1 VVDETVQRRL
11 AAIMVAD
18 VVGYSRLME
27 QDEAATLSALRD
39 RRKLVLEPVISAH
52 GGRIVKMM
60 GDGALIEFA
69 SAVNAVA
76 SALDLQRKMVDANR
90 ELPESRRI
98 LLRIGINL
106 GDVVGEGTD
115 IYGEGINVAARLESL
130 AEPGG
135 ICISA
140 KVHDELHGKI
150 DAASEDM
157 GEIRLKNIARPIRAY
172 RIGSAAGDRPAPKPG
187 PVRKDDKPS
196 IAVLPFTNMSGDPE
210 QEYFSEGI
218 TEDIITEISRFRDLM
233 VIARNSSFAYK
244 GGAVSI
250 AKVGQE
256 LGVAYVLEGSV
267 RRSGN
272 RVRITAQL
280 VDAQSGSHIWA
291 DRYDREITDMFE
303 VQDEITQKIVGM
315 LAVGLEEDALE
326 RAKRKPP
333 ENLIAYDHWLRGKRL
348 LWTVGQNNLEARR
361 HFEKAA
367 AVDPEFSRAYS
378 GLSVTYQM
386 EALGFPIASEAAIA
400 YDNAYSAARKALDL
414 DEADYQAHI
423 SLAWSL
429 LYRRRDYEGMKK
441 HIDRAILLNPNDADS
456 LANAVYLL
464 ALYGDAERAVAC
476 GDTAMRLNPRYPDW
490 YTSFYSTALFAAK
503 RYQEALAARIRVP
516 DYFIDSTFIGTAIL
530 AQMDRLGEARQW
542 ADRAVATLQATPGGR
557 ERAISGCIQLLLDN
571 NPFRRQEDRDHFAE
585 AMRKAGVPG

>member
-27 QDEAATLSALRD
+27 QDEAATLSALRE

-60 GDGALIEFA
+60 GDGALVEFA

-76 SALDLQRKMVDANR
+76 AALDLQRKMAEANR
-90 ELPESRRI
+90 ELPEARHVV
-98 LLRIGINL
+98 LRIGINL
-106 GDVVGEGTD
+106 GDVVGEGAD
-115 IYGEGINVAARLESL
+115 IYGEGVNIAARLEAL

-157 GEIRLKNIARPIRAY
+157 GELQLKNIARPVRAY
-172 RIGSAAGDRPAPKPG
+172 RIGPAPASRSAG
-187 PVRKDDKPS
+187 PARKDNKPS

-210 QEYFSEGI
+210 QEYFSDGI

-244 GGAVSI
+244 GGPVSV
-250 AKVGQE
+250 AKVGRE

-280 VDAQSGSHIWA
+280 VDAQTGSHIWA
-291 DRYDREITDMFE
+291 ERYDREITDMFA

-315 LAVGLEEDALE
+315 LAVGLEDDALE

-423 SLAWSL
+423 SLAWPL

-441 HIDRAILLNPNDADS
+441 HIDRAVMLNPNDADT

-464 ALYGDAERAVAC
+464 MIYGEADRAVGYGEA
-476 GDTAMRLNPRYPDW
+476 AMRLNPRYPDW
-490 YTSFYSTALFAAK
+490 YIPFYAAALFAAR
-503 RYQEALAARIRVP
+503 RYQDAYAARLKAP
-516 DYFIDSTFIGTAIL
+516 DYFIDSTFFCAATTAQL
-530 AQMDRLGEARQW
+530 DRPAEAKQW
-542 ADRAVATLQATPGGR
+542 AERAVARLQATPGWR
-557 ERAISGCIQLLLDN
+557 EQASRGCIQLLLDN
-571 NPFRRQEDRDHFAE
+571 NPYRRAEDLDHFAE

>member
-39 RRKLVLEPVISAH
+39 RWKLVLEPVISAH

>member
-1 VVDETVQRRL
+1 MVEGTIERRL
-11 AAIMVAD
+11 AAIMVVD

-27 QDEAATLSALRD
+27 QDEAATLLALKERW
-39 RRKLVLEPVISAH
+39 KSILGPVTSAH
-52 GGRIVKMM
+52 GGRTVKMM
-60 GDGALIEFA
+60 GDGALVEFT
-69 SAVNAVA
+69 SAVKAVA
-76 SALDLQRKMVDANR
+76 AALDLQRKMVEANR
-90 ELPESRRI
+90 ELSEARHI
-98 LLRIGINL
+98 VLRIGINL
-106 GDVVGEGTD
+106 GDVVGEGAD
-115 IYGEGINVAARLESL
+115 IYGEGVNIAARLESL

-150 DAASEDM
+150 AAASEDM
-157 GEIRLKNIARPIRAY
+157 GELQLRNIARPVRAY
-172 RIGSAAGDRPAPKPG
+172 RIGPAPTSRNTGSTSPA
-187 PVRKDDKPS
+187 RKDGKPS

-210 QEYFSEGI
+210 QEYFSDGI

-244 GGAVSI
+244 GAPVSV
-250 AKVGQE
+250 AKVGRE

-280 VDAQSGSHIWA
+280 VDAQTGSHIWA
-291 DRYDREITDMFE
+291 ERYDREITDMFA

-315 LAVGLEEDALE
+315 LAVGLEDDALE
-326 RAKRKPP
+326 RAKRKQP
-333 ENLIAYDHWLRGKRL
+333 ENLVAYDHWLRGKRL
-348 LWTVGQNNLEARR
+348 LWTVGQDNLEARR

-367 AVDPEFSRAYS
+367 AADSDFSRAYS

-400 YDNAYSAARKALDL
+400 YDNAYSAARMALGL

-423 SLAWSL
+423 SLAWPL

-441 HIDRAILLNPNDADS
+441 HIDRAIMLNPNDADT
-456 LANAVYLL
+456 LANAVYMLTI
-464 ALYGDAERAVAC
+464 YGEADRAVAYAEA
-476 GDTAMRLNPRYPDW
+476 AMRLNPRYPDW
-490 YTSFYSTALFAAK
+490 YMAFYASALFAAK
-503 RYQEALAARIRVP
+503 RYQDAYAARLKAP
-516 DYFIDSTFIGTAIL
+516 DHFIDSSFIGAATI
-530 AQMDRLGEARQW
+530 AQLDRPTEAKQW
-542 ADRAVATLQATPGGR
+542 ADRAVARLQATPGWR
-557 ERAISGCIQLLLDN
+557 EQASRGCIQLLLDN
-571 NPFRRQEDRDHFAE
+571 NPYRRREDLDHFAD